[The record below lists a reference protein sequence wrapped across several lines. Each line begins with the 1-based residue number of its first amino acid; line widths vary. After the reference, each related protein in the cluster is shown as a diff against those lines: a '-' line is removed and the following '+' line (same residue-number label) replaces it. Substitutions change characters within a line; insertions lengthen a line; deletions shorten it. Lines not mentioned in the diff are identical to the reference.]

1 MRETFELIA
10 EERSDKGKGASRRLR
25 HSNKIPAI
33 VYGAEQAPLSLTLDH
48 NAVSLHLAHEAF
60 YSHILTLKVN
70 GRDEKVVLRDVQ
82 RHPSKPRIMHLDLQR
97 ISATKKM
104 RMRIPLHFT
113 GSDIAPGVKQNGGII
128 SHLLNDVEVL
138 CLAADLPEYI
148 EVDMS
153 EVKLNETVHLSDL
166 KLSKGVEL
174 VSLTHAHD
182 QPVASIHLPRAV
194 VEEVK
199 PVEEAAPVEGA
210 AVPAEGK
217 TEAKPEAKAETKGGK
232 GEKG

>member
-10 EERSDKGKGASRRLR
+10 EARSDKGKGASRRLR
-25 HSNKIPAI
+25 HSNQIPAI
-33 VYGAEQAPLSLTLDH
+33 VYGGEQPAQSLTLEH

-70 GRDEKVVLRDVQ
+70 GRVEQVVLRDVQ
-82 RHPSKPRIMHLDLQR
+82 RHPSKPRILHLDLQR

-138 CLAADLPEYI
+138 CLAANLPEYI

-166 KLSKGVEL
+166 KLPKDVDL
-174 VSLTHAHD
+174 VALTHDHD

-194 VEEVK
+194 VEEIK
-199 PVEEAAPVEGA
+199 PVEAAAPAEGA
-210 AVPAEGK
+210 AAAAEG
-217 TEAKPEAKAETKGGK
+217 KPEAKAETKGGK
-232 GEKG
+232 GDKG